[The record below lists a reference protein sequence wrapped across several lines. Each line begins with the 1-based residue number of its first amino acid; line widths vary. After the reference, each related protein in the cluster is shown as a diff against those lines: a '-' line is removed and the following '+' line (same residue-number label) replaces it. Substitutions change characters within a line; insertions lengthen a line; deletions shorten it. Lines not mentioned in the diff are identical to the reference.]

1 MVDRETRAA
10 FLKHLQ
16 DTGLSAAE
24 IIETIDKD
32 YDRGDFITKI
42 AEINVGKSKLVL
54 TPMIL
59 KRMLGLFLEDMISSM
74 KFACEMANKMTEMK
88 EKKEQKIR
96 DVMMQ
101 VNDTIN

>member
-1 MVDRETRAA
+1 MIDKETRAA
-10 FLKHLQ
+10 FLKYLQ
-16 DTGLSAAE
+16 DTGISAAE
-24 IIETIDKD
+24 MIETIDKD

-42 AEINVGKSKLVL
+42 AEINIGKSKLVL

-74 KFACEMANKMTEMK
+74 KFACEIANKMAETK

-96 DVMMQ
+96 DIIMQ